1 MQNTLD
7 NKMKKLTK
15 DGVICECQ
23 QSKAIS
29 VEEED
34 MMWNTGL
41 LGNDIPEK
49 LVNTLLYLIG
59 LHFALHAYDKHKALK
74 VGGFGQFKIKVDY
87 KTNLIYLAE
96 H

>member
-1 MQNTLD
+1 
-7 NKMKKLTK
+7 MKKLTK
-15 DGVICECQ
+15 DGVICEYQ

-41 LGNDIPEK
+41 FGDNTPEK

-59 LHFALHAYDKHKALK
+59 LHFALCACDEHKALK

-87 KTNLIYLAE
+87 KTNLCY
-96 H
+96 